1 MPRAS
6 AIELIKADAAISD
19 DDKAAIEG
27 FATSAAAGIS
37 MTMVPQYS
45 QLLDILGVM
54 QSGVMSKAMTID
66 QALTEG
72 QAKAEEAMA
81 S

>member
-1 MPRAS
+1 
-6 AIELIKADAAISD
+6 
-19 DDKAAIEG
+19 
-27 FATSAAAGIS
+27 
-37 MTMVPQYS
+37 MVPQYS

>member
-1 MPRAS
+1 
-6 AIELIKADAAISD
+6 
-19 DDKAAIEG
+19 
-27 FATSAAAGIS
+27 
-37 MTMVPQYS
+37 
-45 QLLDILGVM
+45 M

-66 QALTEG
+66 QALAEG